1 MIKCPLEVTSTNKIV
16 ISPRSINTNMPMKY
30 IKFAYLLFA
39 FLCVMLSQQSYAQ
52 QNIQFTQYIFNSLSV
67 NPAYAGYKEEWFA
80 QMGLRAQW
88 VGVEGAPQTGSVS
101 LDGILDPRDRKMG
114 LGVQIT
120 ADKLGAQSTNSAT
133 VNYAY
138 RLQLDPEDNQRLS
151 FGVAAGLAQYSLR
164 GDLLHTIDGGDLA
177 LPTGTAN
184 SFVPDFRAGVF
195 YNSNFVYAG
204 LSVLDIFS
212 GANDQPSTYSTLNIV
227 RNRHIYLMAGG
238 LINVS
243 QQMRIRP
250 SVLVKED
257 FRGPTSVDLNAMA
270 IFNDR
275 IWLGASYRTGLGL
288 WKKPVSNLGKNNS
301 VSAVVQFFVTERFR
315 LGYSYDYVTS
325 DLGSNQNGSH
335 ELTLGLAFGKVPRS
349 LICPRVF

>member
-1 MIKCPLEVTSTNKIV
+1 MIIKNI
-16 ISPRSINTNMPMKY
+16 KY
-30 IKFAYLLFA
+30 AHLLFC
-39 FLCVMLSQQSYAQ
+39 FLCFMLSQQSYGQ

-80 QMGLRAQW
+80 QMGVRAQW
-88 VGVEGAPQTGSVS
+88 VGVEGAPQTATVS

-114 LGVQIT
+114 LGFQIT
-120 ADKLGAQSTNSAT
+120 SDKLGAQSTNSAT

-164 GDLLHTIDGGDLA
+164 GDLLHTIDGNDAA
-177 LPTGTAN
+177 LPTGTQN

-204 LSVLDIFS
+204 LSVLDLFS
-212 GANDQPSTYSTLNIV
+212 GANDQSQSNGTLNVV
-227 RNRHIYLMAGG
+227 RVRHMYFMGGG

-243 QQMRIRP
+243 PQMRIRP
-250 SVLVKED
+250 SILIKED
-257 FRGPTSVDLNAMA
+257 FRGPTSVDVNAMA
-270 IFNDR
+270 IFGDR

-288 WKKPVSNLGKNNS
+288 WKKPMSNLGKNNS
-301 VSAVVQFFVTERFR
+301 VSGVVQFFITERFR

-349 LICPRVF
+349 MICPRVF

>member
-1 MIKCPLEVTSTNKIV
+1 
-16 ISPRSINTNMPMKY
+16 
-30 IKFAYLLFA
+30 
-39 FLCVMLSQQSYAQ
+39 MLRQQSFGQ

-88 VGVEGAPQTGSVS
+88 VGVEGAPQTASIS

-114 LGVQIT
+114 IGFQIT
-120 ADKLGAQSTNSAT
+120 ADKLGPQSTNSAT

-138 RLQLDPEDNQRLS
+138 RLQLDPEDNKRLS

-164 GDLLHTIDGGDLA
+164 EDLLHTIDDNDQALAFGDQN
-177 LPTGTAN
+177 TFT
-184 SFVPDFRAGVF
+184 PDFRAGIF

-212 GANDQPSTYSTLNIV
+212 GANDDQSSKRSSLNIV
-227 RNRHIYLMAGG
+227 RNRHMYFMAGC
-238 LINVS
+238 LINANPDF
-243 QQMRIRP
+243 RIRP
-250 SVLVKED
+250 SILIKED
-257 FRGPTSVDLNAMA
+257 FRGPTSADVNVMT

-301 VSAVVQFFVTERFR
+301 VSGIVQLFITEKFR
-315 LGYSYDYVTS
+315 VGYSYDYVTS
-325 DLGSNQNGSH
+325 DLGSNQHGSH
-335 ELTLGLAFGKVPRS
+335 EITLGLAFGKVPRA

>member
-1 MIKCPLEVTSTNKIV
+1 MRNIK
-16 ISPRSINTNMPMKY
+16 Y
-30 IKFAYLLFA
+30 AHLLLC
-39 FLCVMLSQQSYAQ
+39 FLCFMLSQQSYAQ

-88 VGVEGAPQTGSVS
+88 VGVEGAPQTASVS
-101 LDGILDPRDRKMG
+101 IDGILDPRDRKMG
-114 LGVQIT
+114 LGFQVT
-120 ADKLGAQSTNSAT
+120 SDKLGAQATNSAT

-138 RLQLDPEDNQRLS
+138 RLQLDPEDDQRLS

-164 GDLLHTIDGGDLA
+164 GDLLHTIDGNDLA
-177 LPTGTAN
+177 LPTGNVN

-195 YNSNFVYAG
+195 YNSNFVYLG

-212 GANDQPSTYSTLNIV
+212 GANDPNVSSNTLNIA
-227 RNRHIYLMAGG
+227 RNRHMYLMGGG

-243 QQMRIRP
+243 PDLRIRP
-250 SVLVKED
+250 SILIKED

-275 IWLGASYRTGLGL
+275 IWIGASYRTGLGL

-301 VSAVVQFFVTERFR
+301 VSGIVQFFITERFR